1 MALWDTS
8 KGGGAGLLGSATET
22 GGRNLRAL
30 VLIESVL
37 KQAGL
42 GPKEVESIAVGL
54 GPGSYTG
61 IRGAISVAQGWELA
75 HQTKLVGISSVE
87 CLAAQAA
94 REKMAG
100 RVAILVDAQR
110 NEFYLA
116 IYEMLAGGARIV
128 EPLRLVTFAE
138 AKASIA
144 GCGAWLGPEVDQY
157 FPGGQAMFP
166 RAEMLAEL
174 ASSNAQF
181 TPGEKLT
188 PMYLRETSF
197 VKAPPSRIIE

>member
-1 MALWDTS
+1 
-8 KGGGAGLLGSATET
+8 
-22 GGRNLRAL
+22 
-30 VLIESVL
+30 
-37 KQAGL
+37 
-42 GPKEVESIAVGL
+42 
-54 GPGSYTG
+54 
-61 IRGAISVAQGWELA
+61 
-75 HQTKLVGISSVE
+75 
-87 CLAAQAA
+87 
-94 REKMAG
+94 MAG

-116 IYEMLAGGARIV
+116 IYEMLAGSARIV

-144 GCGAWLGPEVDQY
+144 GCATWLGPEVDQY
-157 FPGGQAMFP
+157 FPGGQVMFP

-188 PMYLRETSF
+188 PIYLRETSF